1 MVTSFIKIHFLLAF
15 ETTWSEKRHFYA
27 IEDHSVYEQAGG
39 LQKVKVCVRHS
50 QLFCPYRSIR
60 FDLWSFFAMVSGSL
74 ADQNTL
80 AGEDAS

>member
-50 QLFCPYRSIR
+50 QLFCPSAWFNTTMRI
-60 FDLWSFFAMVSGSL
+60 DLYALTFGHFLRWFQEA
-74 ADQNTL
+74 
-80 AGEDAS
+80 